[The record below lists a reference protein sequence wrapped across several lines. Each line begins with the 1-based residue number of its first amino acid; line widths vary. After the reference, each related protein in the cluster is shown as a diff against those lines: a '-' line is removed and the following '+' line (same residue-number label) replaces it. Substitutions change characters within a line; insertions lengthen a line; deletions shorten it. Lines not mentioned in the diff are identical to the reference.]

1 MKRDYRLFIKDI
13 IAAMESIEGFV
24 EGMSFEELMQDD
36 KTASA
41 VIRKFEIVGDAT
53 KRLPDELKENHP
65 EIQWKRM
72 AGMRDRLIHAYF
84 GVDYKLVWEAIK
96 AEIPGMKLKLQEVLT
111 ELEGKGE
118 DVSNLL

>member
-24 EGMSFEELMQDD
+24 EGMSFEEFMQDD

-41 VIRKFEIVGDAT
+41 VIRKFEIVGEAT
-53 KRLPDELKENHP
+53 KCLPDELKEEHP

-96 AEIPGMKLKLQEVLT
+96 AEVPSMKLKLQEVLT

>member
-41 VIRKFEIVGDAT
+41 VIRKFEIVGEAT
-53 KRLPDELKENHP
+53 KRLPDELKEEHP

-96 AEIPGMKLKLQEVLT
+96 AEIPSMKLKLQEVLT

>member
-41 VIRKFEIVGDAT
+41 VIRKFEIVGEAT
-53 KRLPDELKENHP
+53 KRLSDELKEEHP
-65 EIQWKRM
+65 EIPWKRM

-96 AEIPGMKLKLQEVLT
+96 AEVPSMKLKLQEVLT

-118 DVSNLL
+118 DISNPL